1 MLEGN
6 RLLSTSPPHQNEA
19 QSKPWWF
26 RSSTRWVLLLSVLL
40 VFLQY
45 QLWWSQGG
53 LMQTYNLRQQL
64 HEQQHTNMMIQQRN
78 QKIRHQIQLWQHSD
92 STVETLA
99 RQELGMIKP
108 GEHYYQ
114 F

>member
-1 MLEGN
+1 MSLRKFNGNVPWWSKSGN
-6 RLLSTSPPHQNEA
+6 RWLI
-19 QSKPWWF
+19 
-26 RSSTRWVLLLSVLL
+26 VLTLLL

-45 QLWWSQGG
+45 QLLFAQGG
-53 LMQTYNLRQQL
+53 LSKTYRLRHQLNQQ
-64 HEQQHTNMMIQQRN
+64 QQTNMTMKRRN
-78 QKIRHQIQLWQHSD
+78 QRIQHQIQLWQHSD